1 MNQQLQITLPEDTVT
16 LINQWIKN
24 SDFPEQERDRLIN
37 EAIKWY
43 VTHKQQNSLREQL
56 QQGAIRRA
64 KRDLNLA
71 QEWFNLEEE
80 KWQET

>member
-1 MNQQLQITLPEDTVT
+1 MKQLQITLPEDTVT
-16 LINQWIKN
+16 LINQWVKN

-43 VTHKQQNSLREQL
+43 VNHKQQNSLREQL

>member
-1 MNQQLQITLPEDTVT
+1 MKQQLQITLPEDTVT
-16 LINQWIKN
+16 LINQWIEN
-24 SDFPEQERDRLIN
+24 SDFPEQERDHLIN

-71 QEWFNLEEE
+71 QEWFDLEEE
-80 KWQET
+80 KCQET

>member
-1 MNQQLQITLPEDTVT
+1 MRQQLQITLPEDTVT
-16 LINQWIKN
+16 LINQWVKN
-24 SDFPEQERDRLIN
+24 SDFPEQERDHLIN

-43 VTHKQQNSLREQL
+43 LTHKQKNSLREQL

-71 QEWFNLEEE
+71 QEWFNLENEA
-80 KWQET
+80 WQET

>member
-1 MNQQLQITLPEDTVT
+1 MKQQLQITLPEDTVT
-16 LINQWIKN
+16 LINQWIEN

-71 QEWFNLEEE
+71 QEWFDLEEE
-80 KWQET
+80 KCQET